1 MDLVFIIVLTAV
13 VVGFIVYK
21 AVQMN
26 KNKKSSSPSKGGGGS
41 PLPSE
46 DKPKNIK

>member
-26 KNKKSSSPSKGGGGS
+26 KNKQSSSPYTGGGS